1 MYTNFRVSMTRDDND
16 PDSYKKELNAMLF
29 PSTCK
34 GRCLGY
40 YLGWGIFMKIFA
52 GKKV

>member
-16 PDSYKKELNAMLF
+16 LDRYKKELNAMLF

-34 GRCLGY
+34 GCLGPTQV
-40 YLGWGIFMKIFA
+40 GNSDF
-52 GKKV
+52 